1 MIVNNYDVI
10 CIETLNI
17 KGMQK
22 NHNLAAALHDQA
34 LGTLIGMIEYKAA
47 WYGRTVVRIG
57 RFFPSSKM
65 CNHCGGIYRELKLS
79 ERVWIC
85 PHCGAVILRDP
96 NAACNILDE
105 GIRVLNNEGT
115 PRTGET
121 AVLLP
126 LRLADDRPL
135 DLKNSGHLKQETS
148 RNQWIVHKKTSDGT
162 SGHWPQGPCLP

>member
-1 MIVNNYDVI
+1 MIVDNYDVI
-10 CIETLNI
+10 CLETLNI

-34 LGTLIGMIEYKAA
+34 LGRLIGMIEYKAA
-47 WYGRTVVRIG
+47 WYGRTVVKIG

-65 CNHCGGIYRELKLS
+65 CNHCGGIYRELRLS
-79 ERVWIC
+79 ERVWVC

-126 LRLADDRPL
+126 LRLADDPPVDDRPLL
-135 DLKNSGHLKQETS
+135 DLKSSGHMKRETS
-148 RNQWIVHKKTSDGT
+148 PTPVVHETRRSFAG
-162 SGHWPQGPCLP
+162 G